1 MTILRKN
8 SLLFAAVETTAGTAQ
23 TIGGSNYVRAMDV
36 KLDPEGLRMIER
48 SAVASGSQG
57 MLKSLYG
64 GSLQAITA
72 TCEFAPGDG
81 TATTPEHDALLRAAG
96 FAVADISNYD
106 PITDNPDT
114 DVGNAT
120 QYSLQS
126 GVATDTVTASFA
138 EDGIRRTI
146 KGARAS
152 SFSFDFTTGASAKFS
167 TTLVGKQDTS
177 ADVSLPAFI
186 MAAKDPLVVKDAVL
200 NIGGNTTFTV
210 EAVTIDMGL
219 DLQMLSDVTDEEG
232 YALPRLVNRAITV
245 TLAPEKVL
253 FATRDFWQNLKDG
266 TTIALSFGIGKS
278 RIDNASNEGDLN
290 LVMPQLRLTNVVDG
304 DRSGITTSE
313 LTFEAFKTGTGNNEL
328 QLTFS

>member
-8 SLLFAAVETTAGTAQ
+8 SLLFAAVETTAGTPQ
-23 TIGGSNYVRAMDV
+23 TIGGTNYVRAMDV

-81 TATTPEHDALLRAAG
+81 SATVPEHDALLRAAG
-96 FAVADISNYD
+96 FAVSTVNDFD
-106 PITDNPDT
+106 PITDTGSDT
-114 DVGNAT
+114 GDAT
-120 QYSLQS
+120 RYSLQS
-126 GVATDTVTASFA
+126 GVNTDTVTASFA
-138 EDGIRRTI
+138 EDGIRRSI

-167 TTLVGKQDTS
+167 TTLVGRQDAS
-177 ADVSLPAFI
+177 ADVALPAFI

-200 NIGGNTTFTV
+200 NVGGNTNLIV
-210 EAVTIDMGL
+210 EAVTVEMGL
-219 DLQMLSDVTDEEG
+219 DLQMLADVTDEEG
-232 YALPRLVNRAITV
+232 YALPRLVNRAISV

-266 TTIALSFGIGKS
+266 TGISLSFAIGKS
-278 RIDNASNEGDLN
+278 RIGAASNEGDLT
-290 LVMPQLRLTNVVDG
+290 LTMPQLRLTNVVDG

-313 LTFEAFKTGTGNNEL
+313 LTFEAYKTGNGNNEL
-328 QLTFS
+328 ELTFS

>member
-81 TATTPEHDALLRAAG
+81 TATIPEHDALLRAAG
-96 FAVADISNYD
+96 FAVSTVNDFD
-106 PITDNPDT
+106 PITDTAGTTGD
-114 DVGNAT
+114 AT
-120 QYSLQS
+120 RYALQS
-126 GVATDTVTASFA
+126 GVNTDTVTASFA
-138 EDGIRRTI
+138 EDGIRRSI

-167 TTLVGKQDTS
+167 TTLVGKEDTS
-177 ADVSLPAFI
+177 GDVSLPSFI

-200 NIGGNTTFTV
+200 NIGGNANFIV
-210 EAVTIDMGL
+210 EAVTVDMGL
-219 DLQMLSDVTDEEG
+219 DLQMLSDVTDVAG
-232 YALPRLVNRAITV
+232 YALPRLVNRAISV

-266 TTIALSFGIGKS
+266 TAISLSFAIGKS
-278 RIDNASNEGDLN
+278 RIDNASNEGDLT
-290 LVMPQLRLTNVVDG
+290 LTMPQLRLTNVVDG

-313 LTFEAFKTGTGNNEL
+313 LTFEAYKTGNGNNEL
-328 QLTFS
+328 ELTFS

>member
-1 MTILRKN
+1 
-8 SLLFAAVETTAGTAQ
+8 
-23 TIGGSNYVRAMDV
+23 
-36 KLDPEGLRMIER
+36 MIER
-48 SAVASGSQG
+48 SSVASGSQG

-72 TCEFAPGDG
+72 TCEIAPGDG
-81 TATTPEHDALLRAAG
+81 ASTVPEHDALFRAAG
-96 FAVADISNYD
+96 LLPATVNNFD
-106 PITDNPDT
+106 PVTDPGSDT
-114 DVGNAT
+114 GDAT

-126 GVATDTVTASFA
+126 TVNTDTVTASFV

-152 SFSFDFTTGASAKFS
+152 SFSLDLTTGASAKFS

-177 ADVSLPAFI
+177 SDVALPAFI
-186 MAAKDPLVVKDAVL
+186 MAARDPLVVRDAVL

-210 EAVTIDMGL
+210 EAVTVDFGL
-219 DLQMLSDVTDEEG
+219 DLQMLSDITDEEG
-232 YALPRLVNRAITV
+232 FAIPRLVNRAITV

-278 RIDNASNEGDLN
+278 RVADANNEGDFN
-290 LVMPQLRLTNVVDG
+290 LIMPQLRLTNVVDG

-313 LTFEAFKTGTGNNEL
+313 LSFEAFKTGNGNNEL